1 MTEQYY
7 QDVRKLAW
15 WIPGKKTRHAMR
27 NVLYH
32 IGNLENNSIQEQQTR
47 VARILADMTLYKDKP
62 KVFLLQTP
70 EYGNIGDQAIA
81 LGTRI
86 FLESYFKDKVVI
98 EYSLNDIALCGDL
111 IHKFISQQD
120 IIFLQGGGNM
130 GNLWMDIEEARREL
144 LDQYP
149 HNRIIV
155 FPVSISF
162 TEDENGYQE
171 IENSKAHYNI
181 HKNLTIMARDRK
193 SYEIAKEHFIQ
204 NKITLIPDAAC
215 NLTKCNFD
223 FTHLE
228 RSTDIMLA
236 FRSDKEKILND
247 FVKLE
252 INKYCK
258 MQKLSYNEVDTCIDK
273 HNINYVSRYFQVQ
286 QMLANFAAHKLCITD
301 RFHGMLFSYIT
312 KTPCIV
318 FPSLD
323 HKIPYGY
330 EWLKNIEW
338 IYKVDNSETNIAPI
352 IESLLQ
358 YKTCEDS
365 VRLADI
371 FYNNF
376 TKLYT
381 KEG

>member
-7 QDVRKLAW
+7 QDVRNLSW
-15 WIPGKKTRHAMR
+15 WIPSRKTRHAMR

-32 IGNLENNSIQEQQTR
+32 IGNLENTSFQEQQTR
-47 VARILADMTLYKDKP
+47 TARILADMTLHKDKR
-62 KVFLLQTP
+62 KIFLLQTP

-86 FLESYFKDKVVI
+86 FLESYFKDRILI
-98 EYSLNDIALCGDL
+98 EYSLNDIALCSDL
-111 IHKFISQQD
+111 IHKFITPQD

-144 LDQYP
+144 LSQYP

-162 TEDENGYQE
+162 TKDENGKIE
-171 IENSKAHYNI
+171 IENSKAYYNS
-181 HKNLTIMARDRK
+181 HKNLTIMARDSK
-193 SYEIAKEHFIQ
+193 SYEIAKEHFTQ
-204 NKITLIPDAAC
+204 NKIILIPDAAC
-215 NLTKCNFD
+215 NLTQYNFD
-223 FTHLE
+223 FTHVK

-247 FVKLE
+247 SIKLE
-252 INKYCK
+252 IANYCK
-258 MQKLSYNEVDTCIDK
+258 TQKLSYNEVDTCIDK
-273 HNINYVSRYFQVQ
+273 HDINYMQRHFQVQ
-286 QMLANFAAHKLCITD
+286 KILASFASHKLCITD

-330 EWLKNIEW
+330 EWIKDIKW
-338 IYKVDNSETNIAPI
+338 IYKADNNETNIIPI
-352 IESLLQ
+352 IKEFLR

-365 VRLADI
+365 INLADT
-371 FYNNF
+371 FYHNF
-376 TKLYT
+376 TKLYA